1 MARRDKHLARAQ
13 EYTVPT
19 RRRLACG
26 EPHPVQDF
34 LVRYYSL
41 SLGRLETWHPS
52 WEMTL
57 ECTAGS
63 DHPFQQKHYQL
74 QDGIISQDLTT
85 LTEKAA
91 ARLVRIATLLRL
103 TQSRPPNFACHG
115 LHEWAMVY
123 QGADIRHR
131 EIVPLRLPQS
141 EINDLVRSR
150 PLCCTHFDAFRFFS
164 PEAQPLNKLQPDLD
178 SREANEQPGCI
189 HANMDLYKWAYKSM
203 PWIGSDLLWECF
215 LFALR
220 AREIDMRA
228 SPYDLSA
235 YDYPAIPVETP
246 EGRQEYEREQR
257 ILAEVARPL
266 RQTLIESLDNFTS
279 SRQKALALA
288 EPPLQT

>member
-1 MARRDKHLARAQ
+1 
-13 EYTVPT
+13 
-19 RRRLACG
+19 
-26 EPHPVQDF
+26 
-34 LVRYYSL
+34 
-41 SLGRLETWHPS
+41 
-52 WEMTL
+52 MTL

-103 TQSRPPNFACHG
+103 TQSRAPNFACHG

-164 PEAQPLNKLQPDLD
+164 LEAQPLNKLQPDLD